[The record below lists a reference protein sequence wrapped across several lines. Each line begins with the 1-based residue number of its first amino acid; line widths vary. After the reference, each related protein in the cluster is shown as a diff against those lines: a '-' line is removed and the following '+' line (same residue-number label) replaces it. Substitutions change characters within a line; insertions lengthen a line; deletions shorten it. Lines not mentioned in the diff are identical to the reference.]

1 MSELKNIQEAEVVA
15 EEVLRN
21 FVTIPCLTLVMTLM
35 NLPFLLTVNI
45 QLSLNNLKKVSY
57 CAVAGTL
64 LRFLIHRCQAP
75 TLRSKVD
82 LKPHFLGDSG
92 AFLESTGAYKGISSF

>member
-15 EEVLRN
+15 GEVLRN

-82 LKPHFLGDSG
+82 LKWHFFGVISG
-92 AFLESTGAYKGISSF
+92 AFLKPMGA